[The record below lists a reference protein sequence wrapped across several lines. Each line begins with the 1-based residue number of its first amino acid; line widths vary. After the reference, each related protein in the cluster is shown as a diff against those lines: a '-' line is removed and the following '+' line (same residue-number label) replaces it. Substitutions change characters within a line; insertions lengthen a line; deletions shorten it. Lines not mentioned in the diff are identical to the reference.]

1 MEFFE
6 KFQILVG
13 RETLV
18 SKMLYQLVN
27 KTLFKQIIFSY
38 NKTLIG
44 IDLIQH
50 AANYTLDSTLLSI
63 HQRNVQFLHIE
74 VNSYLN

>member
-1 MEFFE
+1 MYFLLKLLSLCRVKSTINAVAFGPLIDSLKEQ
-6 KFQILVG
+6 K
-13 RETLV
+13 TLFH
-18 SKMLYQLVN
+18 QLVN

-50 AANYTLDSTLLSI
+50 AVNYTLDSASLLI
-63 HQRNVQFLHIE
+63 C
-74 VNSYLN
+74 